1 MADRGEATASMS
13 SDSHP
18 RSSDSARV
26 GTIETALPRDSI
38 RHRLSEGN
46 RRGRL
51 PEVAWSGEST
61 FRMALPS
68 HPVVTDLVGRIE
80 EGSQGAK
87 RRVVF
92 DLEVHRRPILLLVL
106 ANVAFMA
113 VGPWST
119 ELFVKVHSWY
129 WQPPLCLLLA
139 GWIAWKWPR
148 RALADARVL
157 APKWLGEI
165 RARLEGHGGLT
176 APPG

>member
-1 MADRGEATASMS
+1 MTT
-13 SDSHP
+13 DSQA
-18 RSSDSARV
+18 RSTDSVRV
-26 GTIETALPRDSI
+26 GTIETALPSALI
-38 RHRLSEGN
+38 RQRLTEGN

-61 FRMALPS
+61 FRIALPS
-68 HPVVTDLVGRIE
+68 HPVVTDLIGRIE
-80 EGSQGAK
+80 DGPEGVR

-92 DLEVHRRPILLLVL
+92 DLRVHRRPILWLVL

-119 ELFVKVHSWY
+119 EMFVNLHSWY

-139 GWIAWKWPR
+139 AWIAWRWPR
-148 RALADARVL
+148 RALADARDL

-165 RARLEGHGGLT
+165 ESRLENGGAST
-176 APPG
+176 APSR